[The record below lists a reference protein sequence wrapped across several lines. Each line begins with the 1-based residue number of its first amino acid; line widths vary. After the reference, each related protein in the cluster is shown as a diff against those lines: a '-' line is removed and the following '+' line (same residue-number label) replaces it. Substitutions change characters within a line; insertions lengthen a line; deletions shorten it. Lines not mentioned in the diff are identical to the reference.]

1 MAKVKLKV
9 DFETITPLWTGDA
22 WMKNSEIRPSSLI
35 GSLRFWFEVICY
47 FGEICKKEEFDT
59 GKGRFEK
66 DIKNDEIRKKLL
78 DFGTDFNG
86 QVKALRELN
95 IPIPAIVFGTTGWKS
110 LIEIK
115 GINVQKDN
123 NFPEYNFPEKKLEI
137 NELKYKTKKKAGK
150 NEEEIEITP
159 TWYFRKGFWGKFNAI
174 FEVEE
179 NIKDS
184 IFLPLLTFM
193 DKYGYWGGGWNIG
206 YGRLKVVNANGN
218 NIDWR
223 KEEFD
228 FGKFFNENKSKKLK
242 IDCSNGNQENCIVQI
257 SNNEDDLTNIESKK
271 IVLSKEIK
279 QNLKEIIKSLIKKKS
294 ELRRSIQDD
303 KKRHKIFGSIKEP
316 PADLP
321 QGSKILPY
329 INKSNNGSYE
339 CGLLSITGILGLYE
353 QGEKDE

>member
-47 FGEICKKEEFDT
+47 FGGICKKEEFDT

-115 GINVQKDN
+115 NIQPLEDYCFGNKLNLPDKFCINKNSNQIQEGKDYPRSSN
-123 NFPEYNFPEKKLEI
+123 NNYSVF
-137 NELKYKTKKKAGK
+137 
-150 NEEEIEITP
+150 
-159 TWYFRKGFWGKFNAI
+159 YFKIPYFWGKFEVVL
-174 FEVEE
+174 EVEE

-206 YGRLKVVNANGN
+206 YGRLKVLNVEILKKN
-218 NIDWR
+218 NDKKEFQKEENWK

-228 FGKFFNENKSKKLK
+228 FSCVGLNKKLDIHSFVEMK
-242 IDCSNGNQENCIVQI
+242 SGENDLKNKTKKQI
-257 SNNEDDLTNIESKK
+257 LISKDNTSCENYLNN
-271 IVLSKEIK
+271 
-279 QNLKEIIKSLIKKKS
+279 IKSLILKKAN
-294 ELRRSIQDD
+294 LRKTENDQKERHYLFGKTGNIQ
-303 KKRHKIFGSIKEP
+303 GE
-316 PADLP
+316 DLP

-329 INKSNNGSYE
+329 INRLDDGSYE
-339 CGLLSITGILGLYE
+339 CGLLSIAGILSLY
-353 QGEKDE
+353 D